1 MTPEEIDVFARK
13 RELLPETAG
22 QSARNLYH
30 SLVMLYKQYR
40 DGIIDEDSAR
50 KEKQVLFTQ
59 YGINELNERIW
70 TEQARRMAE
79 ISKIMTEINKCGCP
93 LCKQIAAIFD
103 GRQREW
109 RKPNGKNRL

>member
-13 RELLPETAG
+13 RELLPETAR

-40 DGIIDEDSAR
+40 DGIIDENSAR
-50 KEKQVLFTQ
+50 KEKQVLFAQ

-70 TEQARRMAE
+70 TEHARRMAE

-103 GRQREW
+103 GRQRDW
-109 RKPNGKNRL
+109 RKPNDKNRL